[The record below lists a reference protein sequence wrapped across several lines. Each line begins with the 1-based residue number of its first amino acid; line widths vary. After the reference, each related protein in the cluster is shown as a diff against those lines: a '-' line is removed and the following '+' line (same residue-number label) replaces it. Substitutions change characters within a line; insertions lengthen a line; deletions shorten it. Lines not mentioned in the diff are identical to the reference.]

1 MPKFNNIIDSSIL
14 LGCFF
19 HILGRDIKCNI
30 IPSDMGYKLSGCCGD
45 TTYKN
50 SAVGENMEFLKAILG
65 EELYAQ
71 LEKKINAHNSDDAN
85 KDKQVKIANL
95 GEGGYVSKDKYSALE
110 TEKGGVQTQLTE
122 AQKLIEDLKKS
133 GKNDEDLQ
141 KKVSDYES
149 RNAQLEAELEQ
160 TKIDAAIKV
169 ALYGAKA
176 TDVDYLLFKLKE
188 KGEEIKLDD
197 KGNVKGIEE
206 MITSLKTQH
215 PNQFDSAIV
224 NKKKI
229 DENKLPN
236 QNDNDGKD
244 TPSSLADAI
253 KQSYE
258 NKDE

>member
-1 MPKFNNIIDSSIL
+1 MTLQEILKSQGLSDEQIEKVIGEMKQNKVFTTSLENADIRYNELKSKLDTKTAEHTEATNLIETLKKNN
-14 LGCFF
+14 
-19 HILGRDIKCNI
+19 
-30 IPSDMGYKLSGCCGD
+30 
-45 TTYKN
+45 
-50 SAVGENMEFLKAILG
+50 ENNESLQGQVTEYESKI
-65 EELYAQ
+65 AQ
-71 LEKKINAHNSDDAN
+71 LNN
-85 KDKQVKIANL
+85 
-95 GEGGYVSKDKYSALE
+95 
-110 TEKGGVQTQLTE
+110 
-122 AQKLIEDLKKS
+122 
-133 GKNDEDLQ
+133 
-141 KKVSDYES
+141 
-149 RNAQLEAELEQ
+149 ELEQ

-206 MITSLKTQH
+206 MISALKTQH

>member
-1 MPKFNNIIDSSIL
+1 MTLQEILKSQGLSDEQIEKVIGEMKQNKVFTTSLENADIRYNELKSKLDTKTAEHTEATNLIETLKKNN
-14 LGCFF
+14 
-19 HILGRDIKCNI
+19 
-30 IPSDMGYKLSGCCGD
+30 
-45 TTYKN
+45 
-50 SAVGENMEFLKAILG
+50 ENNESLQGQVTEYESKI
-65 EELYAQ
+65 AQ
-71 LEKKINAHNSDDAN
+71 LNN
-85 KDKQVKIANL
+85 
-95 GEGGYVSKDKYSALE
+95 
-110 TEKGGVQTQLTE
+110 
-122 AQKLIEDLKKS
+122 
-133 GKNDEDLQ
+133 
-141 KKVSDYES
+141 
-149 RNAQLEAELEQ
+149 ELEQ